1 MITDNVLLAYEITH
15 SMHREKGGRD
25 NLVAVKLDMSKSY
38 DRVEWNFLE
47 KMMERMGFAS
57 GWIKVV
63 MNCVKSVSYRVKVN
77 KTLHDG
83 FLPER
88 GIRQGDPK
96 SSYMFILCAEGLFVL
111 LRHAEEE
118 STIEGIQLCHGA
130 PKINHLFVTDDSL
143 IVMRAIDTSP
153 TYL

>member
-1 MITDNVLLAYEITH
+1 
-15 SMHREKGGRD
+15 
-25 NLVAVKLDMSKSY
+25 
-38 DRVEWNFLE
+38 
-47 KMMERMGFAS
+47 MEFSGKNDGENGVCF

-63 MNCVKSVSYRVKVN
+63 MNCVKSVSYQVKVN

-96 SSYMFILCAEGLFVL
+96 SSYMFILCAEGLSAL

-118 STIEGIQLCHGA
+118 STIEGY
-130 PKINHLFVTDDSL
+130 NFVRVHLRSIIFSSQM
-143 IVMRAIDTSP
+143 IH
-153 TYL
+153 